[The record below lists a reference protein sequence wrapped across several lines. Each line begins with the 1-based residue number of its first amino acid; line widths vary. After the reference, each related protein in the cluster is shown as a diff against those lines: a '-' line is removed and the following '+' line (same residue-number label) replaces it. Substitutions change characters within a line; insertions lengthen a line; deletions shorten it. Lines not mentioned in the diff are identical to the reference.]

1 MRELIAQRWAV
12 ALRVCAEKRGER
24 VDELA
29 AVLHVSRSTIFKM
42 LASDPTAKVDPDM
55 LRIMTEET
63 GIALGWLVGFDIPM
77 YGVDPAE
84 IADEQSGNTDFRLD
98 AIPA

>member
-24 VDELA
+24 VDEMA
-29 AVLHVSRSTIFKM
+29 AVLQVSRSTIFKM
-42 LASDPTAKVDPDM
+42 LASDPTAKVDPEM
-55 LRIMTEET
+55 LRIMTEQT
-63 GIALGWLVGFDIPM
+63 GVALGWLVGFDIPM
-77 YGVDPAE
+77 YGEARAE
-84 IADEQSGNTDFRLD
+84 LEESGNTDLRLD